1 MKNIKSFIALLL
13 VALITSC
20 GTTNRVPITG
30 RKQSLLVSEQQILSL
45 SNQQYK
51 EYMSSAKR
59 SNNVANTE
67 MVKRVGQRLAN
78 AVTSYLNA
86 NGMGAEVKNYVWEFN
101 LVQEKSANA
110 FCMPGG
116 KIVVNEGIL
125 PLTQTEDG
133 LAIVLGHE
141 IAHAVAKHAM
151 ERMSIQMKQQYGAKI
166 LGTVLGAVGTTEG
179 VSNIAQLGFGL
190 GSKLSSL
197 HYSREN
203 ESEAD
208 YMGLVFAAMAGY
220 NPQVATDFWKRMA
233 ASNNS
238 STPAFLSTHPSD
250 AKRVADIQKALP
262 AVMKYYN
269 NKK

>member
-1 MKNIKSFIALLL
+1 MKYLNSFIALLL
-13 VALITSC
+13 VVLITSC

-59 SNNVANTE
+59 STNVTNTE
-67 MVKRVGQRLAN
+67 MVKKVGRRLAD

-86 NGMGAEVKNYVWEFN
+86 NGMGSEVKNYIWEFN

-125 PLTQTEDG
+125 PLTQTEAG
-133 LAIVLGHE
+133 LAVVLGHE
-141 IAHAVAKHAM
+141 IAYAVAKHAM
-151 ERMSIQMKQQYGAKI
+151 ERMSIQIKQQYGAKI
-166 LGTVLGAVGTTEG
+166 LGTVLGAVGTTSG

-197 HYSREN
+197 HYSRKN

-220 NPQVATDFWKRMA
+220 NPQVAIDFWKRMA

-238 STPAFLSTHPSD
+238 STPAFLSSHPSD
-250 AKRVADIQKALP
+250 AKRIADIQKLLP
-262 AVMKYYN
+262 SVMKYYN